1 MNRQEQ
7 ITNWLQAEFAATPSS
22 LSIAASDASVRQYW
36 RASWA
41 DRSLIVMDF
50 DPTQF
55 DVQPFLARQAQ
66 LAGAGAAVPVLLKTS
81 SDLGL
86 VALEDLGDVTLASL
100 LNEDNAKAW
109 YLRAIHDLVQLQAH
123 TLDEGLPLFDAAF
136 IQRELDICRE
146 WYIGQQF
153 KTELAGT
160 DLKVWERS
168 CELIRNEILQQPTVF
183 MHRDFHSRNLMVKDD
198 QLRVID
204 FQDAVKGPIA
214 YDLVS
219 LLRDAY
225 VSWNEAFVLD
235 LAIRYWEMAREAGLP
250 VHDDFSD
257 FYRAFEWAGL
267 QRHIK
272 ILGLFARLSIR
283 DGKDRYLADQPR
295 VFEYVRQVCLRYR
308 ELTPLGRIL
317 LNLHGT
323 PVESGFTF

>member
-7 ITNWLQAEFAATPSS
+7 ITNWLQAEQGSAPVS
-22 LSIAASDASVRQYW
+22 LVIAAADASVRQYW
-36 RASWA
+36 RASWD

-50 DPTQF
+50 DPASF

-66 LAGAGAAVPVLLKTS
+66 LAGAGAAVPALLGQALA
-81 SDLGL
+81 LGL
-86 VALEDLGDVTLASL
+86 VALEDLGDATLASVL
-100 LNEDNAKAW
+100 DEENAKGW

-123 TLDEGLPLFDAAF
+123 TLDEGLPLFDGAF
-136 IQRELDICRE
+136 VQRELDICRE
-146 WYIGQQF
+146 WYFGQQF
-153 KTELAGT
+153 NTELA
-160 DLKVWERS
+160 DKELAIWERS
-168 CELIRNEILQQPTVF
+168 CALIAQEVLQQPTVF
-183 MHRDFHSRNLMVKDD
+183 MHRDYHSRNLMVKDD
-198 QLRVID
+198 QLRLID

-225 VSWNEAFVLD
+225 VTWNEAFVLD
-235 LAIRYWEMAREAGLP
+235 LAIRYWEMARDAGLP
-250 VHDDFSD
+250 VHEDFSD

-272 ILGLFARLSIR
+272 ILGLFARLNYR
-283 DGKDRYLADQPR
+283 DGKAQYLADQPR

-308 ELTPLGRIL
+308 ELTPLGRLL

-323 PVESGFTF
+323 PVETGFSF

>member
-7 ITNWLQAEFAATPSS
+7 ITNWLQAEFASAPAS
-22 LSIAASDASVRQYW
+22 LTIAAADASVRQYW

-50 DPTQF
+50 DPAQF

-66 LAGAGAAVPVLLKTS
+66 LAGAGAAVPVLLKTATE
-81 SDLGL
+81 LGL

-100 LNEDNAKAW
+100 LNEENAKAW

-123 TLDEGLPLFDAAF
+123 TLDEGLPLFDGAF

-225 VSWNEAFVLD
+225 VAWNEAFVLD
-235 LAIRYWEMAREAGLP
+235 LAIRYWEMARDAGLP

-272 ILGLFARLSIR
+272 ILGLFARLNIR